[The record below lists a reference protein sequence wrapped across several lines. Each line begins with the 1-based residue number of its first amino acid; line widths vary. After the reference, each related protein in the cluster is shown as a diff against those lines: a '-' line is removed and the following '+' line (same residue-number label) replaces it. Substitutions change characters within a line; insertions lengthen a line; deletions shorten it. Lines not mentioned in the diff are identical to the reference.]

1 MQPQIVDGDAQDY
14 TGTYETEYDLG
25 GGETLQVTQK
35 IGPIVEVDQSEIEG
49 LYDQLREEINFYD
62 PSESEISDA
71 GFWESVLEPLVRD
84 ISAASG
90 ITGEAADGVANQFH
104 TKWLESLY
112 AEDWEGSTAGLLNIL
127 SESIEEA
134 IPDELKAPD
143 SSAYESNLNNAAN
156 ATVGAAQTAI
166 NAIQQWMAAA
176 SALGSMSGFS
186 ASVPRMSGIAMA
198 AEGGIMTTGQ
208 MFIAREAGPEYVGTM
223 SGRTAVA
230 NNDQIVSGVAS
241 GVAAGQAEQN
251 ALLRQQNDYLRQLLA
266 KEGTV
271 KVVPSSEWGRFNQ
284 RSSEMYARQT
294 GG

>member
-1 MQPQIVDGDAQDY
+1 MY
-14 TGTYETEYDLG
+14 
-25 GGETLQVTQK
+25 
-35 IGPIVEVDQSEIEG
+35 
-49 LYDQLREEINFYD
+49 NM
-62 PSESEISDA
+62 PS
-71 GFWESVLEPLVRD
+71 V
-84 ISAASG
+84 
-90 ITGEAADGVANQFH
+90 
-104 TKWLESLY
+104 
-112 AEDWEGSTAGLLNIL
+112 
-127 SESIEEA
+127 
-134 IPDELKAPD
+134 
-143 SSAYESNLNNAAN
+143 SAY
-156 ATVGAAQTAI
+156 AT
-166 NAIQQWMAAA
+166 
-176 SALGSMSGFS
+176 
-186 ASVPRMSGIAMA
+186 
-198 AEGGIMTTGQ
+198 GGYPTTGQ